1 LKTKTEKSRPEP
13 AQPGEAS
20 AGEGV
25 LAGRISLYT
34 ITGSIKISESNKW
47 VTNLLLEVA
56 RNITLVTIMPGMY
69 HFFER

>member
-1 LKTKTEKSRPEP
+1 MTNAILNLLSPGKR
-13 AQPGEAS
+13 AQA
-20 AGEGV
+20 EGV

>member
-1 LKTKTEKSRPEP
+1 MTNVIPNLLSPGKQ
-13 AQPGEAS
+13 AQA
-20 AGEGV
+20 EGV

-56 RNITLVTIMPGMY
+56 RNTTLVTIMPGMY